1 MALFVGKPVNLAIN
15 GPLLGVKLCVP
26 QQVQAKWPPID
37 TLAEVNTASIH
48 TYIQE
53 GVATSLGL
61 VPKDT
66 ITITTSTNQAYES
79 YAYNI
84 RLLFPN
90 GKAVKVLAAE
100 VPYMLRPGVRIKCI
114 IGRDILQFGVLTYN
128 GRGNP
133 FSFDF

>member
-61 VPKDT
+61 APKDT
-66 ITITTSTNQAYES
+66 ITITTMTSRAYES
-79 YAYNI
+79 YVYHI
-84 RLLFPN
+84 RLVFQQ
-90 GKAVKVLAAE
+90 GKAVEVLAIE
-100 VPYMLRPGVRIKCI
+100 VPYMLRPHARIKCV

-128 GRGNP
+128 GRGNT
-133 FSFDF
+133 FTFDF